1 MTGTCRCGSPFLRL
15 FDDLGCVAC
24 GRQCCWGCAVVI
36 EAVAY
41 CVRCA
46 EVLLEVSP
54 SSAEGVVRPARR
66 EPHFLN
72 TRQYAPLIRDG
83 RLDKPGLLTHVS
95 GRLDRGG
102 AAAAD
107 GLGRGH
113 AFRHPDLPLLT
124 GW

>member
-1 MTGTCRCGSPFLRL
+1 MSIQGDEQDPKRL
-15 FDDLGCVAC
+15 MEKVPQEPITADN
-24 GRQCCWGCAVVI
+24 
-36 EAVAY
+36 
-41 CVRCA
+41 
-46 EVLLEVSP
+46 EVST

-113 AFRHPDLPLLT
+113 TFRRPDLPLLT